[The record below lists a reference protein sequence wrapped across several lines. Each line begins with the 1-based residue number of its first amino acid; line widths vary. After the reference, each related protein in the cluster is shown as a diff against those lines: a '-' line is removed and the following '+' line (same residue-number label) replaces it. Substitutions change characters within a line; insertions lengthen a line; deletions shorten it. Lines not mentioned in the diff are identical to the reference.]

1 MLKVHHLNNSR
12 SQRILWILEELGTPY
27 EIVYYQRMEPLPL
40 APPELKEIH
49 PLGKS
54 PVITDD
60 GVTVAESGAIIEY
73 LLDKYGNGRMRPQPG
88 TPDHVAYLQW
98 MHYAEGSA
106 MFPQLLALLLG
117 MLGDGGA
124 PLKPY
129 VDMEIEKHLAYIE
142 GALGDREFLVGDQL
156 TGADVQIG
164 FVLEAA
170 AAGNRLADHPRLTRY
185 LERLH
190 ARPASRRAIEGRP
203 LPADV
208 ALIGDRWRCRTD
220 CPAASGGA
228 REIACSSR
236 SSPGTGREHRP
247 RRRSPS
253 VSRATASRRSRG
265 PIRRTRTTPSTCTIT
280 TSASGSSP
288 ARCASARRAVSS
300 ASHPATGS
308 CCRRARTTPPTRVRT
323 ARPI

>member
-1 MLKVHHLNNSR
+1 MLKVHHLDNSR
-12 SQRILWILEELGTPY
+12 SQRILWLLEELGTPY
-27 EIVYYQRMEPLPL
+27 EIVFYKRMEGLPL

-73 LLDKYGNGRMRPQPG
+73 ILDKYGNGRMRPQPG
-88 TPDHVAYLQW
+88 TPEHVAYLQW

-142 GALGDREFLVGDQL
+142 GALGDREFLVGDEL

-170 AAGNRLADHPRLTRY
+170 AAGNRLKDHPRLASY

-190 ARPASRRAIEGRP
+190 ARPASKRALEK
-203 LPADV
+203 
-208 ALIGDRWRCRTD
+208 
-220 CPAASGGA
+220 GGPYQLM
-228 REIACSSR
+228 SR
-236 SSPGTGREHRP
+236 
-247 RRRSPS
+247 
-253 VSRATASRRSRG
+253 
-265 PIRRTRTTPSTCTIT
+265 
-280 TSASGSSP
+280 
-288 ARCASARRAVSS
+288 
-300 ASHPATGS
+300 
-308 CCRRARTTPPTRVRT
+308 
-323 ARPI
+323 